1 MEEDNRRSLADE
13 EDETMAL
20 TPKKGGFRTM
30 PFIILSE
37 ALHSLANTGLNANMV
52 IYLTKELLMEAV
64 TASSIISLW
73 SAASSFLSV
82 GGAVLSDSLL
92 GRFTVI
98 IIGSFFTLLG
108 TTGLWSTA
116 MVSQLRPPHCNQS
129 SNSCDTPATATQLAI
144 LYTSLGLISLGSGCL
159 VPSIVAFGADQLDHK
174 DKPNNERVLQRFFS
188 WYYAIAGLS
197 ILLGVTVVVY
207 IQDSYGWKIGLA
219 VPTFLVLFSTLFFL
233 LPSSI
238 YVKHK
243 ARGSLLVGCFR
254 VLVAA
259 IRKQGSSNVK
269 DEQLT
274 LGLLQD
280 LDDNSHQYYFRGHDN
295 NNNNNFITPT
305 SKLRACLILNPETD
319 INSDDGTA
327 QNPWTLCTVEEVEA
341 VKSIVKVL
349 PIWSTGF
356 LFYLSLA
363 QTPFMTLQ
371 AQIMNRH
378 IFSTSFQIPPG
389 SLNSFLLISY
399 SLSLV
404 IYDSILVPIL
414 SKFTGIPRGLSTN
427 VRLGAGM
434 VLSISAMAI
443 SGAVESTRKWNAS
456 NQDSME
462 MSVLWLVPSL
472 LLLGMSQ
479 TLNSMEQLAF
489 YYSQL
494 PKAMSSIAVCIFTL
508 VAAIGSL
515 LSSVL
520 IDAVDR
526 FTSGGGKVSW
536 LSSNL
541 NEGHLDYYYWLI
553 AGICSANF
561 VYFLLFCRTSN

>member
-1 MEEDNRRSLADE
+1 MEEENRRSLGNED
-13 EDETMAL
+13 DETMAL
-20 TPKKGGFRTM
+20 IRKETPKKGGFRTM

-52 IYLTKELLMEAV
+52 IYLTKEFLMEAV
-64 TASSIISLW
+64 AASSIISLW

-98 IIGSFFTLLG
+98 IIGSCFTLLG

-116 MVSQLRPPHCNQS
+116 MVSQLRPP
-129 SNSCDTPATATQLAI
+129 CDTPATATQLAI

-259 IRKQGSSNVK
+259 IRKQGSHNVK

-280 LDDNSHQYYFRGHDN
+280 SDDSNNQYFHGLDD
-295 NNNNNFITPT
+295 NNNFITPT
-305 SKLRACLILNPETD
+305 SNLR
-319 INSDDGTA
+319 
-327 QNPWTLCTVEEVEA
+327 
-341 VKSIVKVL
+341 
-349 PIWSTGF
+349 
-356 LFYLSLA
+356 Y
-363 QTPFMTLQ
+363 
-371 AQIMNRH
+371 
-378 IFSTSFQIPPG
+378 
-389 SLNSFLLISY
+389 
-399 SLSLV
+399 
-404 IYDSILVPIL
+404 
-414 SKFTGIPRGLSTN
+414 
-427 VRLGAGM
+427 GM
-434 VLSISAMAI
+434 VL
-443 SGAVESTRKWNAS
+443 
-456 NQDSME
+456 
-462 MSVLWLVPSL
+462 
-472 LLLGMSQ
+472 
-479 TLNSMEQLAF
+479 LAF
-489 YYSQL
+489 
-494 PKAMSSIAVCIFTL
+494 
-508 VAAIGSL
+508 
-515 LSSVL
+515 
-520 IDAVDR
+520 
-526 FTSGGGKVSW
+526 GK
-536 LSSNL
+536 
-541 NEGHLDYYYWLI
+541 
-553 AGICSANF
+553 
-561 VYFLLFCRTSN
+561 

>member
-98 IIGSFFTLLG
+98 IIGSFFTLLVP
-108 TTGLWSTA
+108 

-243 ARGSLLVGCFR
+243 A
-254 VLVAA
+254 
-259 IRKQGSSNVK
+259 N
-269 DEQLT
+269 
-274 LGLLQD
+274 
-280 LDDNSHQYYFRGHDN
+280 
-295 NNNNNFITPT
+295 
-305 SKLRACLILNPETD
+305 
-319 INSDDGTA
+319 DGTA

>member
-1 MEEDNRRSLADE
+1 MC
-13 EDETMAL
+13 TV
-20 TPKKGGFRTM
+20 
-30 PFIILSE
+30 SE

-52 IYLTKELLMEAV
+52 IYLTKEFLMEAV
-64 TASSIISLW
+64 AASSIISLW

-98 IIGSFFTLLG
+98 IIGSCFTLLG

-219 VPTFLVLFSTLFFL
+219 VPTFLDSDD
-233 LPSSI
+233 
-238 YVKHK
+238 
-243 ARGSLLVGCFR
+243 
-254 VLVAA
+254 
-259 IRKQGSSNVK
+259 SNN
-269 DEQLT
+269 QYFH
-274 LGLLQD
+274 G
-280 LDDNSHQYYFRGHDN
+280 LDD
-295 NNNNNFITPT
+295 NNNFITPT
-305 SKLRACLILNPETD
+305 SNLRCLNRACLILNPEKD
-319 INSDDGTA
+319 INPDDGTA
-327 QNPWTLCTVEEVEA
+327 KNPWTLCTVEEVEA

-414 SKFTGIPRGLSTN
+414 SKITGNPRGLSTN

-434 VLSISAMAI
+434 VLSISAMTI
-443 SGAVESTRKWNAS
+443 SGAVESTRRWNAYKQNS
-456 NQDSME
+456 VE

>member
-259 IRKQGSSNVK
+259 IRKQGSK
-269 DEQLT
+269 
-274 LGLLQD
+274 
-280 LDDNSHQYYFRGHDN
+280 
-295 NNNNNFITPT
+295 
-305 SKLRACLILNPETD
+305 TD

>member
-116 MVSQLRPPHCNQS
+116 MVSQLRPP
-129 SNSCDTPATATQLAI
+129 CDTPATATQLAI

-305 SKLRACLILNPETD
+305 SKLRYA
-319 INSDDGTA
+319 
-327 QNPWTLCTVEEVEA
+327 
-341 VKSIVKVL
+341 
-349 PIWSTGF
+349 
-356 LFYLSLA
+356 
-363 QTPFMTLQ
+363 
-371 AQIMNRH
+371 
-378 IFSTSFQIPPG
+378 TSCVWYVF
-389 SLNSFLLISY
+389 F
-399 SLSLV
+399 
-404 IYDSILVPIL
+404 
-414 SKFTGIPRGLSTN
+414 
-427 VRLGAGM
+427 
-434 VLSISAMAI
+434 
-443 SGAVESTRKWNAS
+443 
-456 NQDSME
+456 
-462 MSVLWLVPSL
+462 
-472 LLLGMSQ
+472 
-479 TLNSMEQLAF
+479 
-489 YYSQL
+489 
-494 PKAMSSIAVCIFTL
+494 
-508 VAAIGSL
+508 
-515 LSSVL
+515 
-520 IDAVDR
+520 
-526 FTSGGGKVSW
+526 
-536 LSSNL
+536 
-541 NEGHLDYYYWLI
+541 
-553 AGICSANF
+553 
-561 VYFLLFCRTSN
+561 

>member
-1 MEEDNRRSLADE
+1 
-13 EDETMAL
+13 
-20 TPKKGGFRTM
+20 
-30 PFIILSE
+30 
-37 ALHSLANTGLNANMV
+37 MV

-98 IIGSFFTLLG
+98 IIGSFFTLLVRNV
-108 TTGLWSTA
+108 TTLL
-116 MVSQLRPPHCNQS
+116 QFLPPHCNQS

-238 YVKHK
+238 Y
-243 ARGSLLVGCFR
+243 
-254 VLVAA
+254 
-259 IRKQGSSNVK
+259 
-269 DEQLT
+269 
-274 LGLLQD
+274 
-280 LDDNSHQYYFRGHDN
+280 
-295 NNNNNFITPT
+295 
-305 SKLRACLILNPETD
+305 TD